1 MSNDQLHP
9 VQTPGAETGTDRR
22 LLLLSDKDNVL
33 VACRQIEAQESV
45 TIEGQAVLMSTTLLL
60 GHKVARRGIEPGEK
74 IMKYGAPI
82 GSATQQITAGEPVH
96 VHNMKS
102 DYTRTH
108 TIDKS
113 AVRVAR

>member
-9 VQTPGAETGTDRR
+9 VQTPDTETGTDLR

-45 TIEGQAVLMSTTLLL
+45 AIEGQPVVMTTTLLL
-60 GHKVARRGIEPGEK
+60 GHKVARKTIEPAEK

-82 GSATQQITAGEPVH
+82 GSATQQIAVGEHVH

-113 AVRVAR
+113 AERAAQ